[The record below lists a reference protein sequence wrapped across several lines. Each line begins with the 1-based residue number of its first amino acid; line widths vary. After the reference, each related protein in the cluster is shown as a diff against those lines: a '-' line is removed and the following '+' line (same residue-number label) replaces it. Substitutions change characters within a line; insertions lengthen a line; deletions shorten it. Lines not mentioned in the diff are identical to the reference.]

1 MSPGVPG
8 RPPSRRRWRFYA
20 TAAGRKPVGAF
31 LDELTDADAA
41 AVAAAMVDVASE
53 GLVVARH
60 LRWDIYEVRADG
72 DRQAYRLLFALE
84 GRQGQVLLALE
95 AFSKK
100 TQKTP
105 PGKIDLAV
113 ERLTDWARAGNPAV
127 TCQN

>member
-1 MSPGVPG
+1 MSSGVPG
-8 RPPSRRRWRFYA
+8 RSPSKRRWRFYA
-20 TAAGRKPVGAF
+20 TATGRKPARAF

-41 AVAAAMVDVASE
+41 VVAAAMLDVASE
-53 GLVVARH
+53 GLGVARH
-60 LRWDIYEVRADG
+60 LRGDIYEVRADG
-72 DRQAYRLLFALE
+72 DRQSYRLLFALE

-113 ERLTDWARAGNPAV
+113 ERLTDWRQRGTRP
-127 TCQN
+127 

>member
-1 MSPGVPG
+1 MSSRVPG
-8 RPPSRRRWRFYA
+8 RSPSKRRWRFYA
-20 TAAGRKPVGAF
+20 TAAGRKPVRAF

-41 AVAAAMVDVASE
+41 VVAAAMLEVASE
-53 GLVVARH
+53 GLGVARH
-60 LRWDIYEVRADG
+60 LRGDIYEVRADG
-72 DRQAYRLLFALE
+72 DRQSYRLLFALE

-113 ERLTDWARAGNPAV
+113 ERLTDWRQPGTRP
-127 TCQN
+127 